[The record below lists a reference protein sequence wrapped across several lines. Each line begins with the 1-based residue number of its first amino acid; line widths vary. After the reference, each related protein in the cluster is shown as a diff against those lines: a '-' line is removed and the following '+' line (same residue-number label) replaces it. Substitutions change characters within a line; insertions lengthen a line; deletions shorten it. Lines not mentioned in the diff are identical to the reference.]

1 MMITRRTAL
10 SALAAAAFSAACG
23 FELRRPPELPFGTL
37 ALLGFKPD
45 SLLLLELKRQLAQS
59 AGTRVVDN
67 PQQAQVWLE
76 AHRDLREKV
85 VAASTAAGQVR
96 ELELRVR
103 LEFSLRTA
111 AGAELIP
118 RTELLLKRDMNY
130 NERDALA
137 KEQEEALLFRAM
149 QADVVSQVMSRLAAA
164 RPA

>member
-1 MMITRRTAL
+1 MAITSRRTVIATL
-10 SALAAAAFSAACG
+10 GAGLLAACG
-23 FELRRPPELPFGTL
+23 FELKRPPVLPFDRL
-37 ALLGFKPD
+37 ALLGFRAD
-45 SLLLLELKRQLAQS
+45 SPLGLELRRQLALS
-59 AGTRVVDN
+59 ANTRVVDS
-67 PQQAQVWLE
+67 PAQAEAIFE

-96 ELELRVR
+96 ELQLRVR
-103 LEFSLRTA
+103 LEFSLRSA
-111 AGAELIP
+111 AGKELIP

-164 RPA
+164 RPS